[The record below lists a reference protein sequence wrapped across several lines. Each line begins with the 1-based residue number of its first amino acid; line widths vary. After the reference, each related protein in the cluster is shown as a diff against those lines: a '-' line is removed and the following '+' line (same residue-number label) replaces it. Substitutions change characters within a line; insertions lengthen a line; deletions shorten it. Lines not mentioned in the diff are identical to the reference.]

1 MEEDD
6 EISLNHLTANELTE
20 LDSKHIRL
28 FFKQLEENIES
39 LPKILI
45 FDQES
50 KNIFFRFCKNMMKKF
65 LEIGYYFI
73 VDFSQNIL
81 SVYSIEDDSMY
92 QTYKFKV
99 FQSKEDFFNLFE
111 DIFASVKFE
120 TL

>member
-6 EISLNHLTANELTE
+6 ELSLNHLTANELAE
-20 LDSKHIRL
+20 LDSKHIKL
-28 FFKQLEENIES
+28 FFEELEENIDS
-39 LPKILI
+39 LPKFLI
-45 FDQES
+45 YDPEN
-50 KNIFFRFCKNMMKKF
+50 KNNFIRFCKKMMKKF
-65 LEIGYYFI
+65 TDIGYYFL
-73 VDFSQNIL
+73 VDFAQNIL
-81 SVYSIEDDSMY
+81 CVYAIEDDSMY